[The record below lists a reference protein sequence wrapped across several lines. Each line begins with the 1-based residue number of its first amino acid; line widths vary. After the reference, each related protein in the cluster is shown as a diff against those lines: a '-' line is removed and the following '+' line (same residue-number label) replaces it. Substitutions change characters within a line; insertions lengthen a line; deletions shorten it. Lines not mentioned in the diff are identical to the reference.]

1 MSRLGLFHPRG
12 LSTLGQ
18 GACLVVTLA
27 AAAGALGTEPMKVDV
42 AECGQGVRLL
52 ANGIDKAELLKRMSQ
67 AWNFQLDMA
76 ASPAS
81 TVHIDAFGRPDELV
95 SRLLESDSFM
105 LLRQPDPRCPG
116 SARIARV
123 IIIGSATVPAHA
135 QARAPALAGPSRV
148 QPAVSPQAAAL
159 VQSYLH
165 SHSASHARPPQGR
178 P

>member
-1 MSRLGLFHPRG
+1 M
-12 LSTLGQ
+12 
-18 GACLVVTLA
+18 ALA
-27 AAAGALGTEPMKVDV
+27 AAAGALGTEPMMVGV
-42 AECGQGVRLL
+42 ADCGQSVRLL
-52 ANGIDKAELLKRMSQ
+52 ANGIGKAELLKRLSQ

-76 ASPAS
+76 AAPAS
-81 TVHIDAFGRPDELV
+81 TVHIDAVGRPDELV

-123 IIIGSATVPAHA
+123 IITGSATVPAHA
-135 QARAPALAGPSRV
+135 QAPAPALAEPPKV

-159 VQSYLH
+159 AQGYLR
-165 SHSASHARPPQGR
+165 SHSASGARPSQGH